1 MAPAAMPGISKGR
14 WTPDAEGRALLETI
28 FQADNFPAR
37 PVRLQLAEA
46 LKVNQRQIQVWF
58 QNRRQRLKREQEGA
72 GEGAAGEGAGSELG
86 GSGARGEETPPPGSA
101 PLFGMQAHPGA
112 GSSSVE
118 GGGGG
123 RREATRCL
131 ARLLE
136 SRSGA
141 RALRGAARAMLH
153 NNPLM
158 RHPRAPCHRLLAQLS
173 TLEIEAE
180 AEGEGAPPLQSAP
193 TDVEALEGLSS
204 LFYSKGGNPSS

>member
-58 QNRRQRLKREQEGA
+58 QNRRQRLKRE
-72 GEGAAGEGAGSELG
+72 
-86 GSGARGEETPPPGSA
+86 
-101 PLFGMQAHPGA
+101 QAHPGA

-204 LFYSKGGNPSS
+204 LFYSKGGKPSS